1 MVRSASKIAE
11 PEANGEAQAKL
22 RQASLQFETE
32 TAVDASPEGQ
42 PGETTRSVTPG
53 AKEEIDADGIDDLK
67 LRTPPAWPALSPIA
81 SPTGPRMAPGVGG
94 FNIDPPVPR
103 ASRAEG
109 EVTSRTRDA
118 ERCQDRAFE
127 QGPIRVQR
135 MALSIERR
143 ESSAIPRVLAVL
155 AIATVM
161 LLMFR
166 EETREQLNDMLEA
179 ATASYK
185 VFSAKASAHQPRLVV
200 ENQRGFANEPLPLG
214 ISVKDGLGVEAVM
227 VAGLAN
233 GIELSLGTSQGST
246 GWLVSARDLDKTF
259 IGTAQ
264 DFVGVMDATVT
275 LRSPLGERLDRQL
288 IRFEWLEKKQE
299 HSMPTFAPTAPM
311 PGLPPLDSE
320 QVARMVKL
328 GRDLLKHGDVESA
341 RFLLKRAAIAGNAE
355 AALELGLSFDGT
367 VLAQSG
373 VLGSGSDVGQAR
385 EWYERAIKLGSA
397 EASRHLERLV
407 SMPK

>member
-1 MVRSASKIAE
+1 
-11 PEANGEAQAKL
+11 
-22 RQASLQFETE
+22 
-32 TAVDASPEGQ
+32 
-42 PGETTRSVTPG
+42 
-53 AKEEIDADGIDDLK
+53 LK
-67 LRTPPAWPALSPIA
+67 LGAPPEWPALSPIA
-81 SPTGPRMAPGVGG
+81 PPTGPRMAPGVGG

-103 ASRAEG
+103 ASRVEG
-109 EVTSRTRDA
+109 EATARTRDA
-118 ERCQDRAFE
+118 ERCQDRALE

-135 MALSIERR
+135 MALSAERR
-143 ESSAIPRVLAVL
+143 ESSATPRVLAVI

-185 VFSAKASAHQPRLVV
+185 VFNAKASAHQPRLVV

-246 GWLVSARDLDKTF
+246 GWLVTARDLDKTF
-259 IGTAQ
+259 IGTPQ

-288 IRFEWLEKKQE
+288 IRFEWLEQKQE

-328 GRDLLKHGDVESA
+328 GRDLLKHGDVEAA
-341 RFLLKRAAIAGNAE
+341 RFLLKRAAIAGDAE

>member
-11 PEANGEAQAKL
+11 PEAKGEAQAKL
-22 RQASLQFETE
+22 RRASLQFETE
-32 TAVDASPEGQ
+32 TAVDASPESQ
-42 PGETTRSVTPG
+42 PGETTRSVAPG
-53 AKEEIDADGIDDLK
+53 AKDGIDDLK
-67 LRTPPAWPALSPIA
+67 LGAPPPWPAPSPIA
-81 SPTGPRMAPGVGG
+81 PPTGPRMAPGVGG

-103 ASRAEG
+103 ASRVEG

-127 QGPIRVQR
+127 QAPIRVQR
-135 MALSIERR
+135 MALSVERR
-143 ESSAIPRVLAVL
+143 ESSATPRVLAVI

-200 ENQRGFANEPLPLG
+200 ENQSGFANEPLPLG

-246 GWLVSARDLDKTF
+246 GWLVTARDLEKTF
-259 IGTAQ
+259 IGTPQ
-264 DFVGVMDATVT
+264 DFVGVTDAVVT

-288 IRFEWLEKKQE
+288 IRFEWLEQKQE
-299 HSMPTFAPTAPM
+299 HSMPTFAPTASM

-341 RFLLKRAAIAGNAE
+341 RFLLKRAAIAGDAG
-355 AALELGLSFDGT
+355 AALELGLSFDET

-397 EASRHLERLV
+397 EASCHLERLV

>member
-11 PEANGEAQAKL
+11 PEANGEAEATL

-67 LRTPPAWPALSPIA
+67 LGAPPAWPALPRIEPPI
-81 SPTGPRMAPGVGG
+81 GPRMAPGVGG

-103 ASRAEG
+103 ASRVEG
-109 EVTSRTRDA
+109 EVTARTRDA

-135 MALSIERR
+135 MALSAERR
-143 ESSAIPRVLAVL
+143 ESSATPRVLAVI

-185 VFSAKASAHQPRLVV
+185 VFAKTSAHQPRLVV
-200 ENQRGFANEPLPLG
+200 ENQSGFANEPLPLG

-233 GIELSLGTSQGST
+233 GIELSLGTSKGST

-259 IGTAQ
+259 IGTPQ

-299 HSMPTFAPTAPM
+299 HSMPTIAPTAPM

-328 GRDLLKHGDVESA
+328 GRDLLKHGDVEAA
-341 RFLLKRAAIAGNAE
+341 RFLLKRAAIAGDAE

-367 VLAQSG
+367 ALAQSG

-397 EASRHLERLV
+397 EASRYLARLA

>member
-11 PEANGEAQAKL
+11 PEANGEAEAKL

-53 AKEEIDADGIDDLK
+53 AKEEIDDDGIDDLK
-67 LRTPPAWPALSPIA
+67 LGAPPAWPALPPIA
-81 SPTGPRMAPGVGG
+81 PPTGPRMAPGVGG

-103 ASRAEG
+103 ASRVEG
-109 EVTSRTRDA
+109 EATARTRDA

-135 MALSIERR
+135 MALSVERR
-143 ESSAIPRVLAVL
+143 ESSATPRVLAVI

-185 VFSAKASAHQPRLVV
+185 VFAKTSAHQPRLVV

-246 GWLVSARDLDKTF
+246 GWLLSARDLDKTF
-259 IGTAQ
+259 IGTPQ

-288 IRFEWLEKKQE
+288 IRFEWLEQKQE

-341 RFLLKRAAIAGNAE
+341 RFLLKRAAIAGDAE
-355 AALELGLSFDGT
+355 AALELGLSFDET

-385 EWYERAIKLGSA
+385 EWYEKAIKLGST
-397 EASRHLERLV
+397 EASRHLARLA

>member
-11 PEANGEAQAKL
+11 PEAKGEAEAKL

-67 LRTPPAWPALSPIA
+67 LGAPPAWPALPPIA
-81 SPTGPRMAPGVGG
+81 PPTGPRMAPGVGG

-103 ASRAEG
+103 ASRVEG

-118 ERCQDRAFE
+118 ERCQDAFE
-127 QGPIRVQR
+127 QAPIRVQR
-135 MALSIERR
+135 MALSVERR
-143 ESSAIPRVLAVL
+143 ESSATPRVLAVI

-185 VFSAKASAHQPRLVV
+185 VFAKTSAHQPRLVV

-259 IGTAQ
+259 IGTPQ

-288 IRFEWLEKKQE
+288 IRFEWLEQKQE

-328 GRDLLKHGDVESA
+328 GRDLLKHGDIASA
-341 RFLLKRAAIAGNAE
+341 RLLLKRAAIEGNAQ
-355 AALELGLSFDGT
+355 AAFELGLTFDQPL
-367 VLAQSG
+367 LAQSG
-373 VLGSGSDVGQAR
+373 ALSFGPDVGQAR

>member
-1 MVRSASKIAE
+1 
-11 PEANGEAQAKL
+11 
-22 RQASLQFETE
+22 
-32 TAVDASPEGQ
+32 
-42 PGETTRSVTPG
+42 
-53 AKEEIDADGIDDLK
+53 
-67 LRTPPAWPALSPIA
+67 
-81 SPTGPRMAPGVGG
+81 
-94 FNIDPPVPR
+94 
-103 ASRAEG
+103 
-109 EVTSRTRDA
+109 
-118 ERCQDRAFE
+118 
-127 QGPIRVQR
+127 
-135 MALSIERR
+135 MALSVEGR
-143 ESSAIPRVLAVL
+143 ESSAIPRVLAVI
-155 AIATVM
+155 AIAAVM

-246 GWLVSARDLDKTF
+246 GWLVTARDLDKTF
-259 IGTAQ
+259 IGTPQ
-264 DFVGVMDATVT
+264 DFVGVMDAMVT

-328 GRDLLKHGDVESA
+328 GRDLLKHGDVEAA
-341 RFLLKRAAIAGNAE
+341 RFLLKRAAIAGDAE

>member
-1 MVRSASKIAE
+1 
-11 PEANGEAQAKL
+11 
-22 RQASLQFETE
+22 
-32 TAVDASPEGQ
+32 
-42 PGETTRSVTPG
+42 
-53 AKEEIDADGIDDLK
+53 
-67 LRTPPAWPALSPIA
+67 
-81 SPTGPRMAPGVGG
+81 
-94 FNIDPPVPR
+94 
-103 ASRAEG
+103 
-109 EVTSRTRDA
+109 
-118 ERCQDRAFE
+118 
-127 QGPIRVQR
+127 
-135 MALSIERR
+135 
-143 ESSAIPRVLAVL
+143 LAVI

-185 VFSAKASAHQPRLVV
+185 VFAKTSAHQPRLVV
-200 ENQRGFANEPLPLG
+200 ENQSGFANEPLPLG

-246 GWLVSARDLDKTF
+246 GWLVTARDLDKTF
-259 IGTAQ
+259 IGTPQ

-288 IRFEWLEKKQE
+288 IRFEWLEQKQE

-341 RFLLKRAAIAGNAE
+341 RFLLKRAAIAGDAE

-397 EASRHLERLV
+397 EASRHLARLA